1 MAIHSCGLMY
11 KGVRRRH
18 TLGIEP
24 TKANTRHA
32 AGLRSTALLAAV
44 PDPSYL
50 RLLEPDGTGSLAFIA
65 KQMGTTTMPCERLWS
80 LDGFRFPVEL
90 ERIREGM
97 QNMAKAPKNGR
108 TPIILD

>member
-1 MAIHSCGLMY
+1 
-11 KGVRRRH
+11 
-18 TLGIEP
+18 
-24 TKANTRHA
+24 
-32 AGLRSTALLAAV
+32 
-44 PDPSYL
+44 
-50 RLLEPDGTGSLAFIA
+50 
-65 KQMGTTTMPCERLWS
+65 MGTTTIPCERLWS